1 MPIIFLPL
9 AIGVVGSA
17 VGLVQAIE
25 LAIED
30 GERDR
35 NVVLLLSWALLPV
48 VLGGALCCPAYF
60 VAALGRLWLVGTRPG
75 ITKPQIESPSTDSFA
90 QRLASDE
97 QAYQAYA
104 DLVTASGHRRK
115 G

>member
-1 MPIIFLPL
+1 M
-9 AIGVVGSA
+9 
-17 VGLVQAIE
+17 
-25 LAIED
+25 

-75 ITKPQIESPSTDSFA
+75 ITKPQIESPVQILSRNDWH
-90 QRLASDE
+90 RNE

-104 DLVTASGHRRK
+104 DWLPLAAIAAK
-115 G
+115 GSIGLGAIQV